1 VNRIILEV
9 ELLDDEGTWTA
20 EDMPDLAER
29 VRKQLRWHGVA
40 QEAFC
45 GLGKITAR
53 KVGEE

>member
-1 VNRIILEV
+1 MNRIILEV
-9 ELLDDEGTWTA
+9 ELLDDDGTWTA